1 MSLVYDKNKD
11 MGEFNLKYAKKRKI
25 NGILSDKVYEI
36 EGNNYEYKIK
46 DLKVKTAV
54 SKGMTIGKLEII
66 KENEV
71 ISSVDIIST
80 EDVEELSGFRK
91 FLRIISFGL
100 F

>member
-1 MSLVYDKNKD
+1 M
-11 MGEFNLKYAKKRKI
+11 
-25 NGILSDKVYEI
+25 
-36 EGNNYEYKIK
+36 YKIVYTKAAVK
-46 DLKVKTAV
+46 DIPKLKAAHLDIKAKTL
-54 SKGMTIGKLEII
+54 IEII